1 MKINQLNSCILKTV
15 LKSENASLARLYS
28 ALFNIFLL
36 SPKRIRTVQYRQTI
50 PLFSL
55 FLVKTEEKK
64 KEKKKVR
71 FFFHLLI
78 IILMIIIIIFVG
90 FNILIRSTER
100 ISFYF
105 TVSVVLCSK
114 PT

>member
-1 MKINQLNSCILKTV
+1 MPH
-15 LKSENASLARLYS
+15 SLGFT
-28 ALFNIFLL
+28 LFNIFLL
-36 SPKRIRTVQYRQTI
+36 SPKRIRAHSTVQTNN
-50 PLFSL
+50 PSL
-55 FLVKTEEKK
+55 LSLSGENRGKK
-64 KEKKKVR
+64 KEKKKGAL
-71 FFFHLLI
+71 FFHLLI

>member
-1 MKINQLNSCILKTV
+1 MPH
-15 LKSENASLARLYS
+15 SLGFT
-28 ALFNIFLL
+28 LFNIFLL
-36 SPKRIRTVQYRQTI
+36 SPKRIRAHSTVQTNN
-50 PLFSL
+50 PSL
-55 FLVKTEEKK
+55 LSLSGENRGKK

-71 FFFHLLI
+71 FFFFHLLI